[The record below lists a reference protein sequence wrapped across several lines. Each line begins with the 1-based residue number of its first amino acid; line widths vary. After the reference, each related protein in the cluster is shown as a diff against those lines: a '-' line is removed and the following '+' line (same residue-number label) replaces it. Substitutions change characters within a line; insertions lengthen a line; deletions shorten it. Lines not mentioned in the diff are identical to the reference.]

1 MFARRPARNK
11 LFELMLLRG
20 GLNEFVMHCHVI
32 QVESFFGLLN
42 NLLDRCTHERLNDRI
57 IALKKQNT

>member
-20 GLNEFVMHCHVI
+20 GLNELVMHCHVI
-32 QVESFFGLLN
+32 QVESFFGLCN
-42 NLLDRCTHERLNDRI
+42 NLLDRCTHERRE
-57 IALKKQNT
+57 